1 MAHQRNRPNTP
12 KKTGRPHRGP
22 KRDTQQDNRQRHS
35 QGHSQ
40 ENVRGHSPEQ
50 SRGHSR
56 DTHNRH
62 EGPERGTH
70 KRSEGPQL
78 GKNCYLMFGKHPV
91 EAALNNPRREKMRLW
106 LTSAGRDALGDQLDN
121 HQDIPQSMVDVD
133 TLSSMIHSDSPH
145 QGMAL
150 EVRRLGTVHL
160 GEATKLV
167 DGEPNIVLA
176 LDQVTDPHNIGAI
189 MRSAIAFGAKAII
202 TPDRHAPPETGV
214 LAKSAAGMLE
224 LLPWVRVTNFGQAL
238 EELAENGYW
247 RVGLDG
253 TAKQE
258 LSTIDAGQNVVLVL
272 GSEGKGMRDGTAK
285 KCDFIAKLPIN
296 PKIESLNVS
305 NAAAVALYELG
316 RKK

>member
-1 MAHQRNRPNTP
+1 MANKNSRPNRSNRSENKDRPHNRGHNQDRDNTRPTNRPARQQNADHGHRNDRP
-12 KKTGRPHRGP
+12 ERQERQGR
-22 KRDTQQDNRQRHS
+22 N
-35 QGHSQ
+35 
-40 ENVRGHSPEQ
+40 
-50 SRGHSR
+50 
-56 DTHNRH
+56 
-62 EGPERGTH
+62 EGPT
-70 KRSEGPQL
+70 L

-106 LTSAGRDALGDQLDN
+106 LTSAGREALGEQLDN
-121 HQDIPQSMVDVD
+121 HQDIPLSMVEGD

-160 GEATKLV
+160 SASTKIV
-167 DGEPNIVLA
+167 EGRPNIILA

-202 TPDRHAPPETGV
+202 TPDRHTPPETGT
-214 LAKSAAGMLE
+214 LAKSAAGTLE
-224 LLPWVRVTNFGQAL
+224 LLPWVRVTNIGQAL

-253 TAKQE
+253 HADKE
-258 LSTIDAGQNVVLVL
+258 LSDIDAGQNVVLVL
-272 GSEGKGMRDGTAK
+272 GSEGKGMRDGTKK

-296 PKIESLNVS
+296 PNIESLNVS